1 MGIISKTIKPLFYS
15 KKEKRHELVGPPK
28 LWKMKQEFQIAFL
41 KDMGLNPNQTLLDIG
56 CGTLRGGIPIIEY
69 LDESSYFGIDVREE
83 NIQEGLKELQDE
95 GLENKK
101 PTVRSFDTFP
111 DLELGQKFNVM
122 FAFSVLI
129 HMADDISAACL
140 KFVSENLDEN
150 GVFYANVNFGDRE
163 DGIWRGFPIVFRSME
178 FYSNMA
184 KQNGLKIESI
194 GTLKELGHLSGSEL
208 GDSQVMLK
216 FTFA

>member
-1 MGIISKTIKPLFYS
+1 
-15 KKEKRHELVGPPK
+15 
-28 LWKMKQEFQIAFL
+28 MKQEFQIAFL